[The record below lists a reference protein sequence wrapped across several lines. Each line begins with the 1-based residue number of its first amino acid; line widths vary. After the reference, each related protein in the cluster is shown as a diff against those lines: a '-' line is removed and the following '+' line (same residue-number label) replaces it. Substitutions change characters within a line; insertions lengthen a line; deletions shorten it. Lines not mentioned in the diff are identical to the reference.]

1 MKEKLG
7 RPPPKVLFIHD
18 GEPVDGHIKHLT
30 DAGLNVREAHGP
42 EAVSAALSFDPD
54 IVVLDFRCDG
64 EVVAALKGVEETK
77 HIPVIAL
84 AKLAGAE

>member
-1 MKEKLG
+1 MKEKTS

-30 DAGLNVREAHGP
+30 DAGLNVREAEGP

-64 EVVAALKGVEETK
+64 EVVAALNAVEETK

-84 AKLAGAE
+84 AKLAAAE